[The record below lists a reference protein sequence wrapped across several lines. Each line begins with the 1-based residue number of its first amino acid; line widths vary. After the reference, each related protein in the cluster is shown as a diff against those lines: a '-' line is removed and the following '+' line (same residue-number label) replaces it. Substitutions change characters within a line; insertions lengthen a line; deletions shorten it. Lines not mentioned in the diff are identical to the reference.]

1 MTQTL
6 LWAVT
11 DLVLVSLQSSD
22 RSKDRALGNLNGSGG
37 TQKGLLEKVA
47 SKLKPAGQ
55 VGVGQRGGAG
65 FFFREGEGQDQG
77 VKARN
82 NWCVCRIPSQVEIA
96 ERRGR

>member
-6 LWAVT
+6 LWAAT
-11 DLVLVSLQSSD
+11 NLVLVNLQSSD
-22 RSKDRALGNLNGSGG
+22 RNKDRDLWNLNGSGG
-37 TQKGLLEKVA
+37 TQKGLLEKVT

-65 FFFREGEGQDQG
+65 FFFREGEGQDQE

-82 NWCVCRIPSQVEIA
+82 NWCVCRIPSQMETA